1 MIECTTKPEKVNS
14 GSLRLSHLTTGYCV
28 GYCEKAC
35 GFSVWCQPEFNPPPG
50 LPVLSRLCS
59 WSIASRA
66 NDERS
71 LDASKKHHS
80 CILAFFLR
88 ACRSTRMRQDILEGG
103 PTMRRASSVRV
114 RIFAGA
120 IFALGA
126 SATTA

>member
-14 GSLRLSHLTTGYCV
+14 GPLWLNQSTA

-66 NDERS
+66 DDERS
-71 LDASKKHHS
+71 LDASKQNHSSKKNHS
-80 CILAFFLR
+80 CILAFFCMRVGRLVCGRTSLR
-88 ACRSTRMRQDILEGG
+88 
-103 PTMRRASSVRV
+103 
-114 RIFAGA
+114 GA
-120 IFALGA
+120 PP
-126 SATTA
+126 